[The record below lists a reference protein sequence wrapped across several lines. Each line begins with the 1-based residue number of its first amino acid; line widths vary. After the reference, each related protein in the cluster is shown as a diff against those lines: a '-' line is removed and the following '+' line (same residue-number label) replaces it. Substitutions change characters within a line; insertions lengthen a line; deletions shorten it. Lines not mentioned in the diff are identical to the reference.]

1 MSTPMLQPRRGEVR
15 PAPPAHAD
23 PWVSITVLLL
33 GLTVVGLV
41 AGGVL
46 AVYDWTTPRAEQ
58 PLLLTV
64 LGIFLAALGIP
75 VITAAARWAR
85 TGQR

>member
-1 MSTPMLQPRRGEVR
+1 MSIPMLQPRRGEIR
-15 PAPPAHAD
+15 AAPPTPAD

-46 AVYDWTTPRAEQ
+46 AVDDWTTPRAEQ

-64 LGIFLAALGIP
+64 LGIFVVALGIP

>member
-1 MSTPMLQPRRGEVR
+1 
-15 PAPPAHAD
+15 
-23 PWVSITVLLL
+23 
-33 GLTVVGLV
+33 
-41 AGGVL
+41 VL

>member
-1 MSTPMLQPRRGEVR
+1 MSTPMLQPRRGEIR
-15 PAPPAHAD
+15 AAPAPHAD

-64 LGIFLAALGIP
+64 LGIFLVALGIP

-85 TGQR
+85 TGPR